1 MLTHSGCA
9 CPADLE
15 HGYND
20 RMHKAWFDFFLLLL
34 PVSFPCILL
43 AFGNTCRFICAAH
56 CRICASL
63 VWGSRQSQAGQ
74 EIWGEVFL
82 ESSGYSGLD
91 SWDMNRNQFTELC
104 HPKNSQPLPTYSA

>member
-20 RMHKAWFDFFLLLL
+20 RLHKACFDFFLLLL
-34 PVSFPCILL
+34 PVLFMFPCILL
-43 AFGNTCRFICAAH
+43 AFGNTCRFIRAAY

-63 VWGSRQSQAGQ
+63 LGGSRQSQAGQ
-74 EIWGEVFL
+74 EIGVKCFWSLQDIQGWTA
-82 ESSGYSGLD
+82 GI
-91 SWDMNRNQFTELC
+91 
-104 HPKNSQPLPTYSA
+104 